1 MQALSH
7 FSYHNSNGEY
17 LVCDLQGRADA
28 DFYAVGFGFI
38 TPRPLLRQLTN
49 ALPMHYKLDPKV
61 IDASSVPSFD
71 SLPIHHKIHPQ
82 LIDAYIASTK
92 CVARLQRASVRG
104 RFPNVH
110 VFEIHR
116 LVARWLSYSPAPTS
130 TRCAL
135 DCDPRGGGTIPNCTP
150 RALTRG
156 GRPPDVCTWVCRATT
171 QCFSPL
177 QRCASR
183 TTPSIR
189 SWLLESTT
197 RTARSRC
204 WSSKLSSRWWLI
216 WLLACGVW
224 PRRSYDAT
232 LVVLARAQ
240 H

>member
-49 ALPMHYKLDPKV
+49 ALPMHYKLDPNV

-135 DCDPRGGGTIPNCTP
+135 DCDPRGGGTMPNCTP

-156 GRPPDVCTWVCRATT
+156 GKNFSMLDIGPTSGV
-171 QCFSPL
+171 FSP
-177 QRCASR
+177 
-183 TTPSIR
+183 T
-189 SWLLESTT
+189 
-197 RTARSRC
+197 
-204 WSSKLSSRWWLI
+204 
-216 WLLACGVW
+216 
-224 PRRSYDAT
+224 DAP
-232 LVVLARAQ
+232 
-240 H
+240 

>member
-1 MQALSH
+1 MGWTCDGHPLMQALSH

-82 LIDAYIASTK
+82 LIDAYIASTT

-156 GRPPDVCTWVCRATT
+156 GRPPDVCTWKANGAAKDTGW
-171 QCFSPL
+171 
-177 QRCASR
+177 RC
-183 TTPSIR
+183 
-189 SWLLESTT
+189 ST
-197 RTARSRC
+197 
-204 WSSKLSSRWWLI
+204 
-216 WLLACGVW
+216 
-224 PRRSYDAT
+224 
-232 LVVLARAQ
+232 
-240 H
+240 